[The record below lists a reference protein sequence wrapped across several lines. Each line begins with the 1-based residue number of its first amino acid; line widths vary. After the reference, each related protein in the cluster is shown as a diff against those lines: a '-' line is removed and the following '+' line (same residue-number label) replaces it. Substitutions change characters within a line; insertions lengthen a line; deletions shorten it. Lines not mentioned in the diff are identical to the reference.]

1 MIKTGLFF
9 GSFNP
14 VHVGHMIVANYMR
27 FYTDLSEL
35 WLMVSP
41 RNPHKSELS
50 LWDDDIRLDLVRTA
64 VADIPFLS
72 VCDIEFSMPTPS
84 FTIDTLTK
92 LSADYPDREFVM
104 VMGSDGLE
112 NFSNWKASEQII
124 NEYTRYIYKR
134 PGTNPAVFETL
145 KNAKVFDAPLMDISS
160 TFIRK
165 ALSEGKD
172 IRCLLPCKVWDVICA
187 LPCEKKEKLGIRL

>member
-14 VHVGHMIVANYMR
+14 VHTGHLIIANYMR
-27 FYTDLSEL
+27 FYTDLAEL

-41 RNPHKSELS
+41 RNPHKPESS
-50 LWDDDIRLDLVRTA
+50 LWDDDIRLKLVRTA

-72 VCDIEFSMPTPS
+72 VCDVEFSMPIPS
-84 FTIDTLTK
+84 YTIDTLSK
-92 LSADYPDREFVM
+92 LSATYPDREFVM

-112 NFSNWKASEQII
+112 NFYKWKSSEHII
-124 NEYTRYIYKR
+124 KGYTRYIYKR
-134 PGTNPAVFETL
+134 PGTNPAVFENL
-145 KNAKVFDAPLMDISS
+145 ENIKIFDAPLMDISS
-160 TFIRK
+160 TFIRG

-172 IRCLLPCKVWDVICA
+172 IRCLLPCKVWDAICA
-187 LPCEKKEKLGIRL
+187 LPCEKKEKMDIHI